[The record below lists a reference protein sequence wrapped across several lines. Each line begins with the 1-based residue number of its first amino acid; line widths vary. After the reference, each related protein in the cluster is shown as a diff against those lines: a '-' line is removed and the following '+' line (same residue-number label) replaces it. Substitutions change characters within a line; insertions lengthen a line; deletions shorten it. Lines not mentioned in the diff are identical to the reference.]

1 MSAAKTLS
9 SSNASEVAG
18 ENSESASVAHRSVP
32 SSVSSARTRRSAD
45 PMNREPPPA
54 EGAVPAV
61 EFAWMASAGHERSPV
76 ASSNA
81 ATTTCAVS
89 VFRATATTWASATAT
104 AESTRPSISAD
115 HVIVPLSSE
124 TAYTV
129 PPWSPTNAF
138 VPSIVTPLREVA
150 PSGVRQSSVRS
161 ARETAT
167 SVETS
172 DCSSGP
178 VGDGLG
184 PVVEGEPPGAALALG
199 LGEPSGA
206 PPASFG
212 PGPSRYTRIRPRGP
226 APIAGIDS
234 GPPSRATRHSMAP
247 EATSIP

>member
-1 MSAAKTLS
+1 
-9 SSNASEVAG
+9 

-32 SSVSSARTRRSAD
+32 FPVSSARTRRSAD
-45 PMNREPPPA
+45 PTNREPPPA

-61 EFAWMASAGHERSPV
+61 ELAWTASAGHERSPV

-89 VFRATATTWASATAT
+89 VFRATAATWASATAT

-150 PSGVRQSSVRS
+150 PNEVRQSSVRS
-161 ARETAT
+161 ERETAT

-184 PVVEGEPPGAALALG
+184 PVVEGEPPGGALELG
-199 LGEPSGA
+199 LGLGFGEPSGV

-234 GPPSRATRHSMAP
+234 GPPSRATRHSIAP